1 MCIKRVQLVK
11 YIERWC
17 RIDLFDGFIY
27 VVIIY
32 FRFVGW
38 NRICMGWGM
47 VVQLQS
53 LVFGYQE
60 SFMTC
65 TGFNKCKS
73 SNHSS
78 GFAAIHRCFIYFM
91 AMTWQLHAITK
102 GFTGFPLP
110 GCVVFPPLAALP
122 WRAWR
127 LCRHRRWTW
136 WPDSAGDSCQIP
148 GAALLADRCND
159 GSVFFFWSHISL
171 W

>member
-1 MCIKRVQLVK
+1 MT

-17 RIDLFDGFIY
+17 RTDLFDGFIY

-38 NRICMGWGM
+38 HRICSWGM
-47 VVQLQS
+47 VVQLR
-53 LVFGYQE
+53 LVFGHQE

-78 GFAAIHRCFIYFM
+78 GFVAIHRCFIYFM
-91 AMTWQLHAITK
+91 AMTWQWLRAS
-102 GFTGFPLP
+102 PASP
-110 GCVVFPPLAALP
+110 YPAALSSPPAAVP

-136 WPDSAGDSCQIP
+136 SPDSAGDSCQIP
-148 GAALLADRCND
+148 GAALLADRCSD